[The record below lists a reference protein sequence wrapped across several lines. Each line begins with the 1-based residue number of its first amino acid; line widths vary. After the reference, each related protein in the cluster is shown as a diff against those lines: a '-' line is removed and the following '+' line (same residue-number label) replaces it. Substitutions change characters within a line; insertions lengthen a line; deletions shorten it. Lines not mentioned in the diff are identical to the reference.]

1 MFVTED
7 DTALEGDDYEAKSGT
22 VTFQVG
28 ETLKQ
33 VTFTVL
39 GDSINELDE
48 EFDIQLSNVTGA
60 SLGDSRGRVTI
71 DDNDAQPTIS
81 VSDASVVEGTD
92 GVVNAVFVVRL
103 SAPSGQAVSVMVA
116 TADVTATTD
125 SDYAT
130 TSQLIEFEPGATT
143 AAFIVLVNGDTT
155 AEGFETFAVNA
166 TIPTG
171 ATIADTQ
178 GIGVIHETAPAA
190 PWQNVARPFDSDN
203 DGTVT
208 EDDALAMIDY
218 LNANGS
224 RILAAPVPG
233 DVPLYL
239 DASGNNR
246 VTPLDV
252 LLIIN
257 FLDRAG
263 LWPPATGLAAA
274 APTPIAVAADDL
286 ETPVETF
293 AAASTGDAN
302 WLAEEPQV
310 TTSTGSI
317 VKELSA
323 HPDTT
328 AGAEPDKFNPSVVDA
343 VLVESATGLSQGPA
357 KAAAGDDLF
366 DCAFGAGTDRPP
378 VDSPPAVSARRAV
391 SRNRDSQAVCSSSNP
406 RTSQCT

>member
-7 DTALEGDDYEAKSGT
+7 DTAIAGEDYETKSGT

-33 VTFTVL
+33 VTFNVL
-39 GDSINELDE
+39 GDSLNELDE
-48 EFDIQLSNVTGA
+48 EFDILLSNVTGA
-60 SLGDSRGRVTI
+60 SLGDATGRVTI
-71 DDNDAQPTIS
+71 DDNDSQPTIS

-92 GVVNAVFVVRL
+92 GTVNAVFVVRL

-116 TADVTATTD
+116 TADGTATTD

-130 TSQLIEFEPGATT
+130 TSQLIEIEPGATT

-155 AEGFETFAVNA
+155 TEGFETFAVNA

-190 PWQNVARPFDSDN
+190 PWQNLARPFDSDN

-224 RILAAPVPG
+224 RMLAAPVPG

-252 LLIIN
+252 LLIIS
-257 FLDRAG
+257 FLDQAG
-263 LWPPATGLAAA
+263 LWPPANLSLAGSEFEPTAFMAAA
-274 APTPIAVAADDL
+274 GDEAQPNQL
-286 ETPVETF
+286 F
-293 AAASTGDAN
+293 AAAS
-302 WLAEEPQV
+302 AEETVISVAEAAPAGFEFQ
-310 TTSTGSI
+310 I
-317 VKELSA
+317 HELAALS
-323 HPDTT
+323 DTADELAAQRLNT
-328 AGAEPDKFNPSVVDA
+328 AAVDSVLCD
-343 VLVESATGLSQGPA
+343 SATGLSQRTA
-357 KAAAGDDLF
+357 KAGAGDDLF
-366 DCAFGAGTDRPP
+366 DCAYGAE
-378 VDSPPAVSARRAV
+378 A
-391 SRNRDSQAVCSSSNP
+391 
-406 RTSQCT
+406 